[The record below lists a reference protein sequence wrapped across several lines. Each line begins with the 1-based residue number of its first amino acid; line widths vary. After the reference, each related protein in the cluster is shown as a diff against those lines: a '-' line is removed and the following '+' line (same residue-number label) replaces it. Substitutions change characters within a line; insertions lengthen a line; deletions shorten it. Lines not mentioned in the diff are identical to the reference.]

1 VVVVDASAILE
12 LLKGSIQ
19 GRHLLALLE
28 APNYVLG
35 APHLIDA
42 EILQTL
48 RRWTLTAGLPV
59 DTARLWLDAFQ
70 GLAIERY
77 PHREFVDR
85 AWELRAILSAYDALY
100 VALAEGLNRPLVTAD
115 RRLFRTAG
123 HRVPIHVL

>member
-1 VVVVDASAILE
+1 MVVVDASAILE

-42 EILQTL
+42 EVLQTL

-59 DTARLWLDAFQ
+59 ETARLWLDAFQ
-70 GLAIERY
+70 GLAN
-77 PHREFVDR
+77 
-85 AWELRAILSAYDALY
+85 
-100 VALAEGLNRPLVTAD
+100 VALAEGLNLPLVTAD
-115 RRLFRTAG
+115 GRLSRTAG